1 MTTTLQFSLTFDRG
15 ILGRSRSEF
24 SDKINLFVGDF
35 ELCNFADLIHAQT
48 DAIHTKGKGKTLKSI
63 KWPL

>member
-1 MTTTLQFSLTFDRG
+1 
-15 ILGRSRSEF
+15 
-24 SDKINLFVGDF
+24 VGDF